1 MESISGFVLAGGK
14 SSRMGKDKCLLR
26 VGGRTLLE
34 SALEK
39 VRAVAERVCI
49 VGSRPDLAHYAA
61 ILPDIYA
68 DCGPL
73 GGIHAALFGAPG
85 NLNVMLA
92 VDMPLVPAAF
102 LKKMLAAAASSKA
115 VVTYPRTSDGYQP
128 LCAVYRREFF
138 RIAEEALKA
147 GRYKIDPLFSRVTSQ
162 AILEDEL
169 KDWGFD
175 AAIFTNLNS
184 PQDFDQAFPPAHMGG
199 GR

>member
-14 SSRMGKDKCLLR
+14 SSRMGRDKCLLR
-26 VGGRTLLE
+26 LGGRTLLE

-49 VGSRPDLAHYAA
+49 VGSRPDLAQYAA

-85 NLNVMLA
+85 DLNVMLA
-92 VDMPLVPAAF
+92 VDMPFVPVAF
-102 LKKMLAAAASSKA
+102 LKKMLAAAVSSKA
-115 VVTYPRTSDGYQP
+115 VVTYPLTGDGYQP

-138 RIAEEALKA
+138 RTAEDALKA
-147 GRYKIDPLFSRVTSQ
+147 RRYKIDPLFSCVPSR
-162 AILEDEL
+162 AILQDEL

-184 PQDFDQAFPPAHMGG
+184 PHDFEQALPSTRMGG